1 MLTRAE
7 LLNRLLPSE
16 EEYHRLL
23 AIDNAER
30 AQLGLPPRVAY
41 PAVPP
46 DETEATLAW
55 IEEEARRRSAFA
67 PTAFF
72 FLRLL
77 DLLRVLHALVALAAQ
92 VCQWWHLQLQRL
104 PWYCSMAR

>member
-1 MLTRAE
+1 MAMAAFLRQ
-7 LLNRLLPSE
+7 LLPTE
-16 EEYHRLL
+16 EGYHRML
-23 AIDNAER
+23 AQDNLER
-30 AQLGLPPRVAY
+30 ARRGLPPRAPY
-41 PAVPP
+41 PVVPP

-77 DLLRVLHALVALAAQ
+77 DLLRVLHALAALAAR